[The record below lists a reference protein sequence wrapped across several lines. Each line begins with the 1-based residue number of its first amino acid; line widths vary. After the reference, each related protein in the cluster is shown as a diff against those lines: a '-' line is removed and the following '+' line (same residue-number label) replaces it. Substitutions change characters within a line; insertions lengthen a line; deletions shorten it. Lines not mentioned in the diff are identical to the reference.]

1 MHVVVCVK
9 QVPDPEVPPRDFAID
24 PGTRRPVAGR
34 AALVMSTFDEIALEV
49 ALRLRDAGPGVRVS
63 AVSVGPA
70 SVEEVL
76 RRALAMQADAAVRV
90 EVPDLD
96 PLDPVQTAAALADAV
111 GRLSPVDVVL
121 CGRQAAD
128 TDAGQVGLLLAEM
141 LGWPAVTQVIL
152 AHRAG
157 EGRLR
162 VEREAEDGTEVV
174 EVELPA
180 VLTATNAEANLPRIP
195 KVRDVMAAHRKPI
208 QVLTPSL
215 AAELRQWAVL
225 EDLYV
230 PTRESRCRMVEG
242 DSPEAKVDALL
253 RELRQLR
260 VL

>member
-1 MHVVVCVK
+1 MTKRRPTKPIFVGGVKIGGDAPVVVQSMTKTDTRDVK
-9 QVPDPEVPPRDFAID
+9 ATVEQSVGFLKAR
-24 PGTRRPVAGR
+24 
-34 AALVMSTFDEIALEV
+34 FDLDLEV
-49 ALRLRDAGPGVRVS
+49 
-63 AVSVGPA
+63 
-70 SVEEVL
+70 
-76 RRALAMQADAAVRV
+76 
-90 EVPDLD
+90 
-96 PLDPVQTAAALADAV
+96 
-111 GRLSPVDVVL
+111 
-121 CGRQAAD
+121 
-128 TDAGQVGLLLAEM
+128 
-141 LGWPAVTQVIL
+141 
-152 AHRAG
+152 
-157 EGRLR
+157 

-225 EDLYV
+225 GDLYV